1 MADIDFGAA
10 LENFMKS
17 ASGQTA
23 AEAMAYERA
32 MQGQKVQQM
41 NQAAN
46 TYSSYRPQQQAAR
59 MNALSNIS
67 TAYQP
72 ANNALATLYGG
83 GTGQVP
89 YAARPQGYQPITRGG
104 SGGQQAYRPALPE
117 AANNPWPALQD
128 ARNPPGSTVP
138 ARPPMPPAST
148 LAPAAGPRPVASSVN
163 PAVKGPST
171 VSAARPTLS
180 ASQLSRAAE
189 VYKPSATK
197 ALANTTA
204 APKSVA
210 SLGSGLLSG
219 GSAAKGPSTVSSARP
234 ALPAANPQSPVPM
247 LPGMGG
253 APSGAIQG
261 VGGSGANM
269 GLQPG
274 PSLAPTGMPAQVSP
288 GGGQGPSGVSF
299 QPTQIFNNPFQLPG
313 GFMPG
318 TMPSFSPQLLTE
330 LPPTVWAPQVGGEP
344 LPVATQIQPIDP
356 ASISFHP
363 SLPTSMGPVSAYPAL
378 SSARS
383 QGNISSAR
391 PKLSSAQL
399 SRVAQLMKGL
409 S

>member
-1 MADIDFGAA
+1 MAIDFAA
-10 LENFMKS
+10 AFENFLNS
-17 ASGQTA
+17 ASGQAT
-23 AEAMAYERA
+23 AEATAYERA

-189 VYKPSATK
+189 VYKPSATTK
-197 ALANTTA
+197 TLANTTA
-204 APKSVA
+204 APNRYSRRSSRSSMLPRKRPSPSTNHPSRWRLKKAKMLPPSHRA
-210 SLGSGLLSG
+210 SSGKADRSASPS
-219 GSAAKGPSTVSSARP
+219 SAARTQAR
-234 ALPAANPQSPVPM
+234 
-247 LPGMGG
+247 
-253 APSGAIQG
+253 
-261 VGGSGANM
+261 
-269 GLQPG
+269 
-274 PSLAPTGMPAQVSP
+274 
-288 GGGQGPSGVSF
+288 
-299 QPTQIFNNPFQLPG
+299 
-313 GFMPG
+313 
-318 TMPSFSPQLLTE
+318 
-330 LPPTVWAPQVGGEP
+330 
-344 LPVATQIQPIDP
+344 
-356 ASISFHP
+356 
-363 SLPTSMGPVSAYPAL
+363 
-378 SSARS
+378 ARW
-383 QGNISSAR
+383 
-391 PKLSSAQL
+391 
-399 SRVAQLMKGL
+399 
-409 S
+409 